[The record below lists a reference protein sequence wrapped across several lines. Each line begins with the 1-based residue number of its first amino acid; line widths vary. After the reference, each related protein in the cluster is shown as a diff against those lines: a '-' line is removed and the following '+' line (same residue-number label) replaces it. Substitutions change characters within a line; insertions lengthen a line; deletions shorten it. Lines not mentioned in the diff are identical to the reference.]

1 MKILIQ
7 ALNYPPEFISTG
19 KYTGEMAEWLAAR
32 GHEVSVITT
41 PPYYPQWQ
49 VWQEYSAFAY
59 RRETIQNVKVIRCP
73 LWVPTKLSGLK
84 RILHLLSF
92 VVSAA
97 PVVFWQI
104 VKQRPDVVIV
114 IQPYL
119 FAAPWVRLVSLLSK
133 NKTWLHIQDYELDA
147 AFALGFVKLKPLWRF
162 ATLFERG
169 LLRSFD
175 RVSTISVRMME
186 RLKMKGVNPEN
197 TFLFPNWV
205 DTHTIFP
212 LDRMGTTLGAHFSL
226 SPEHFVALY
235 SGNMGVKQGLDLIIE
250 VAKRLRENKRIIFVL
265 CGDGAVRGNLI
276 NEAKGLDNIKFM
288 PLQPFEK
295 FNELLNMADV
305 HLLPQREDA
314 ADLVMPSKLGGMLA
328 SGCPI
333 LATAHS
339 STQVAETV
347 KNAGLVVPPGDVS
360 AFVEALLFMAS
371 NQELCQEWGKR
382 AREIAV
388 QEWDKE
394 QILLKF
400 EQELT
405 TL

>member
-1 MKILIQ
+1 
-7 ALNYPPEFISTG
+7 
-19 KYTGEMAEWLAAR
+19 
-32 GHEVSVITT
+32 
-41 PPYYPQWQ
+41 
-49 VWQEYSAFAY
+49 
-59 RRETIQNVKVIRCP
+59 
-73 LWVPTKLSGLK
+73 
-84 RILHLLSF
+84 
-92 VVSAA
+92 
-97 PVVFWQI
+97 VFWQI

-119 FAAPWVRLVSLLSK
+119 FAAPWVRLVSLLSQ

-147 AFALGFVKLKPLWRF
+147 AFALGFVKLKPLLRF

-175 RVSTISVRMME
+175 RVSTISERMME
-186 RLKMKGVNPEN
+186 RLKMKGVKPEN
-197 TFLFPNWV
+197 TFLFPNWI
-205 DTHTIFP
+205 DTDTIFP
-212 LDRMGTTLGAHFSL
+212 LDRMGTTLGAHLSL
-226 SPEHFVALY
+226 SPDHFVALY

-250 VAKRLRENKRIIFVL
+250 VAKRLRDNKRIIFVL
-265 CGDGAVRGNLI
+265 CGDGAVRENLI
-276 NEAKGLDNIKFM
+276 NQANDIKNIIFM

-328 SGCPI
+328 SGRPI

-339 STQVAETV
+339 GTQIAQTV
-347 KNAGLVVPPGDVS
+347 KQAGLVVPPGDVG

-371 NQELCQEWGKR
+371 NQEQCQEWGKR

-400 EQELT
+400 EQEL
-405 TL
+405 LVVPKK